1 MIPRTVTTHAVA
13 LVIGGLIVAIGCA
26 WIQYRP
32 SLPSV
37 LATPA
42 KELAKEETKTLK
54 DKPVVVYREK
64 VKAKLG
70 LPESV
75 KKDATKHVVNST
87 QVESS
92 DRPTTVTA
100 VYDDQTGVV
109 DLFKRQDRL
118 PWLAFDRR
126 AAIGVA
132 YGVKNDAN
140 GFVARI
146 YGRADLIQIKRLHAG
161 LLADVDNAGGWYGG
175 GFAELR
181 W

>member
-1 MIPRTVTTHAVA
+1 MKRIQDVMLGMFLGILVA
-13 LVIGGLIVAIGCA
+13 AAIYA
-26 WIQYRP
+26 YKTLRP

-70 LPESV
+70 LPESI

-87 QVESS
+87 QVQAS
-92 DRPTTVTA
+92 DRPTTITA

-109 DLFKRQDRL
+109 DLFKRRDAR
-118 PWLAFDRR
+118 PWIGFDRR
-126 AAIGVA
+126 WSLGAFYGLRDDVSTPVVRVAAS
-132 YGVKNDAN
+132 YE
-140 GFVARI
+140 
-146 YGRADLIQIKRLHAG
+146 LLQIKAVRFGVLGQFDTDGRRFGGVG
-161 LLADVDNAGGWYGG
+161 LWFSG
-175 GFAELR
+175 R
-181 W
+181 

>member
-1 MIPRTVTTHAVA
+1 MKRIQDVMMGMFLGILVA
-13 LVIGGLIVAIGCA
+13 AAIYA
-26 WIQYRP
+26 YKTLRP

-42 KELAKEETKTLK
+42 KELAKEETKTLQ

-64 VKAKLG
+64 VKDKLG

-87 QVESS
+87 QVEAS

-109 DLFKRQDRL
+109 DLFKRRDAR
-118 PWLAFDRR
+118 PWIGFDRR
-126 AAIGVA
+126 WSLGAFYGLRDDVSTPVVRVAAS
-132 YGVKNDAN
+132 YE
-140 GFVARI
+140 
-146 YGRADLIQIKRLHAG
+146 LLQIKAVRFGVLG
-161 LLADVDNAGGWYGG
+161 QFDTDGRRFGGV
-175 GFAELR
+175 GFWFSGR
-181 W
+181 